1 MKHEAYDERGTF
13 ENPIPDTQRTSRHS
27 GALNFPQELQETI
40 APELSVIAAQLVEAA
55 CKARDGDR
63 EAAKTH
69 IARAVDLLRGMP
81 HLGPRGAVHLSNPE
95 THIARGGLPAWQK
108 RKVIAHVE
116 AHLSRRITVQELAS
130 LLRLSASHFCR
141 AFKSAFGAS
150 PRDYVVRRRIEV
162 AQALMLT
169 TSEPLRSIALSCG
182 MCDQQHFTRSFRR
195 IVGETPSKWRRT
207 RQGTLNID

>member
-1 MKHEAYDERGTF
+1 MKDDAYDERETF
-13 ENPIPDTQRTSRHS
+13 ELPAPDTQGTSRHP
-27 GALNFPQELQETI
+27 GALHFPQRLQETI
-40 APELSVIAAQLVEAA
+40 APDLSVIAVQLVEAA

-63 EAAKTH
+63 EAVKTH
-69 IARAVDLLRGMP
+69 IARAVALLRGMP
-81 HLGPRGAVHLSNPE
+81 QLGPRGAVQLSNAE
-95 THIARGGLPAWQK
+95 THVPRGGLPAWQK

-116 AHLSRRITVQELAS
+116 AHLSRRIRVQELAS

-141 AFKSAFGAS
+141 AFKSGFGAS

-207 RQGTLNID
+207 RQGTINID

>member
-1 MKHEAYDERGTF
+1 MKHEACDERETF

-27 GALNFPQELQETI
+27 GALNFPQAPQETI
-40 APELSVIAAQLVEAA
+40 APELSVIAMQLVEAA
-55 CKARDGDR
+55 CKARDGDH

-69 IARAVDLLRGMP
+69 IARGRSPSRNATPRSARRRSLIQRGD
-81 HLGPRGAVHLSNPE
+81 
-95 THIARGGLPAWQK
+95 THRTRGLPAWQK

-116 AHLSRRITVQELAS
+116 AHVSRRITVQELAS

-141 AFKSAFGAS
+141 AFKSAFRAS
-150 PRDYVVRRRIEV
+150 PRDYIEV

-169 TSEPLRSIALSCG
+169 TSQPLRSIALSCG

-207 RQGTLNID
+207 RQGTLNVE